1 MGNMKGVFENNPFV
15 TRSKP
20 VCGAGS
26 MILAMADTLNR
37 LVYLSYR
44 RMWIS
49 ATDIDSGCRHNVISF
64 HIGILGG

>member
-1 MGNMKGVFENNPFV
+1 MKALFENKPFV

-26 MILAMADTLNR
+26 MILAMSDTLNR
-37 LVYLSYR
+37 LGDPSCS

-49 ATDIDSGCRHNVISF
+49 ATDIDSGCRHDVISF